1 MEIVS
6 DYEQM
11 KLKYF
16 NVLQENE
23 QQKLKI
29 QGYIQREMDA
39 DAKLQKMNEEKQ
51 TQVDEMYKI
60 RMDLNKKAHE
70 V

>member
-1 MEIVS
+1 
-6 DYEQM
+6 M

-29 QGYIQREMDA
+29 QGYIQKEMDA
-39 DAKLQKMNEEKQ
+39 EAKL
-51 TQVDEMYKI
+51 
-60 RMDLNKKAHE
+60 
-70 V
+70 